1 MKKDVRLAFGLAIG
15 LAAVPVQ
22 SLTVRAHPL
31 TGQLSVAASF
41 VQGRNAIYGRIF
53 GPSRQPVGDM
63 YVELLDEMG
72 STITRQKADA
82 SGRFTFSGLS
92 NGRFTVKVLPY
103 GTDYLVQSQEV
114 TLANVS
120 AVPGSGSDQQH
131 VDIYLRVNERANA
144 NPFGLAPGT
153 VFAQEVP
160 APARKLYAEGLSFL
174 RDKKE
179 KEAFAKLKQ
188 SLELFPTYYDALDRL
203 GAEYATRGVDANG
216 NLNSTYL
223 QAGGALLMKAVEVN
237 PRGYSSVFGLGWTQ
251 FQLGMNTEAVDN
263 LRRATTLYA
272 KGADAHLWLGRALKR
287 MSKPDQAEASFKR
300 ANELTEG
307 KNAEVHKQLAGLYNE
322 QKRYKE
328 AADELDLFLKVL
340 PKTKGTEAEVE
351 RIRGLVKQLRDK
363 AAAATT
369 PTAAK

>member
-15 LAAVPVQ
+15 LAAVPAQ

-53 GPSRQPVGDM
+53 GPNRQPVGDM
-63 YVELLDEMG
+63 YVELLDEVG

-82 SGRFTFSGLS
+82 SGRFTFSGLG
-92 NGRFTVKVLPY
+92 NGRYTVKVLPY
-103 GTDYLVQSQEV
+103 GTDYLVQLQEV
-114 TLANVS
+114 TLSTVS

-131 VDIYLRVNERANA
+131 VDVYLRVNERANA

-153 VFAQEVP
+153 VFAQDVP

-174 RDKKE
+174 REKKD
-179 KEAFAKLKQ
+179 KEAFEKLKQ

-216 NLNSTYL
+216 NLNPTYL

-251 FQLGMNTEAVDN
+251 FQLGLNDEAVEN

-287 MSKPDQAEASFKR
+287 VSKPDQAEASFKR

-322 QKRYKE
+322 QKRYRE

-340 PKTKGTEAEVE
+340 HKTKGTEAEVE

-363 AAAATT
+363 AAATA